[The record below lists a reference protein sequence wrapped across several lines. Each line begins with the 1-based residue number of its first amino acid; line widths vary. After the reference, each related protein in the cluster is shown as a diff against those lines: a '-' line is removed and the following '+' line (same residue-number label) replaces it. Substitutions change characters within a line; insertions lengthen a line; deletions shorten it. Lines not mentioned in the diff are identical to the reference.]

1 MLEIQPVLPS
11 LSVVK
16 SHKIKRDDSY
26 PEKQQPRRKKQE
38 VEELDDAEPMQ
49 HIDEIV

>member
-11 LSVVK
+11 ISVVK

-26 PEKQQPRRKKQE
+26 PEKQPRRKKPE
-38 VEELDDAEPMQ
+38 VEEQDNAEPMQ